1 MTVRGARDEP
11 TRFSRITRLLPL
23 LSCAALA
30 MTGCG
35 EGAEGESAD
44 PGSEE
49 AAAATAERGSGEEG
63 TLVVGDHT
71 YAFTVLRCGLDAQSR
86 AQGRPLLRGRGT
98 TEDGERL
105 TVTVERLRVANATH
119 EAVRLRVGS
128 INSDAPAWEAS
139 RAQRPDGSW
148 ARSGALGPGGLGPLL
163 EIDGRTIRA
172 EGTFVAESGPEAGEE
187 REGRFDATCPSS

>member
-11 TRFSRITRLLPL
+11 TRLSRITRLLPL

-35 EGAEGESAD
+35 EGADGESAD

-49 AAAATAERGSGEEG
+49 VAATAERGSGEEG
-63 TLVVGDHT
+63 TLVVGDRT
-71 YAFTVLRCGLDAQSR
+71 YGFTVVRCGLDAQSR

-119 EAVRLRVGS
+119 ETVRLRVGS
-128 INSDAPAWEAS
+128 INSDGPAWEAS

-148 ARSGALGPGGLGPLL
+148 ARGIGPGGLDPLL

-172 EGTFVAESGPEAGEE
+172 EGTFAAESGPEAGEE